1 MVFFYRYVLDVL
13 GSARNVI
20 KGTSL
25 YFNGRIRYG
34 TKGEK
39 VDERL
44 LVKKIINKEF
54 DLFVFFHSVWMQLK
68 FIFVRLKFQL
78 KYDLDFIKNLFFFLI

>member
-1 MVFFYRYVLDVL
+1 LYRYVLDVL

-44 LVKKIINKEF
+44 LVKNNK
-54 DLFVFFHSVWMQLK
+54 
-68 FIFVRLKFQL
+68 
-78 KYDLDFIKNLFFFLI
+78 